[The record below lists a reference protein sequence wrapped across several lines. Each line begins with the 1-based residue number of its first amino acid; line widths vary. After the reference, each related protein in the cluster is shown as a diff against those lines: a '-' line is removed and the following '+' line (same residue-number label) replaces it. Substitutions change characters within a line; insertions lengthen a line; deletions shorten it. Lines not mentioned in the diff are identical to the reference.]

1 MADNYLERRMEAL
14 QQGVHS
20 SVGKGINLECLMER
34 VRKTSTAE
42 ADPAYVIHPMQM
54 SSIAAIAKRLDFC
67 DEFDLDINGPQIH
80 LTAKCHEKSLH
91 LGMLVETLILKAAEM
106 NLCAA
111 VESGNLDES
120 IIDTA
125 CRHSLNA

>member
-20 SVGKGINLECLMER
+20 SVGKGVNLECLLER
-34 VRKTSTAE
+34 VRKNSTVE
-42 ADPAYVIHPMQM
+42 TDPAYVIHPMQM

-67 DEFDLDINGPQIH
+67 DEFDLEINGPQI
-80 LTAKCHEKSLH
+80 LVTAKCNEKSLH

-106 NLCAA
+106 NLCAG
-111 VESGNLDES
+111 VESE
-120 IIDTA
+120 TA
-125 CRHSLNA
+125 GSVTINVTKR

>member
-14 QQGVHS
+14 QQGSHS
-20 SVGKGINLECLMER
+20 SVGKGVNLECLLER

-54 SSIAAIAKRLDFC
+54 SSIAAVAERLDFY
-67 DEFDLDINGPQIH
+67 DEFDLTINGPEI
-80 LTAKCHEKSLH
+80 LVTSKCQEKSLH

-106 NLCAA
+106 NLCAT
-111 VESGNLDES
+111 VENE
-120 IIDTA
+120 
-125 CRHSLNA
+125 NAGSVTIKVTKR

>member
-14 QQGVHS
+14 QQGAHS
-20 SVGKGINLECLMER
+20 SVGKGVNLEFLLER
-34 VRKTSTAE
+34 VRKNSTSE

-54 SSIAAIAKRLDFC
+54 NSIAAVAKRLDFC
-67 DEFDLDINGPQIH
+67 DEFDLDINGPEI
-80 LTAKCHEKSLH
+80 LVTSKYHEKSLH

-111 VESGNLDES
+111 VENES
-120 IIDTA
+120 TGSVTIKVTK
-125 CRHSLNA
+125 R

>member
-14 QQGVHS
+14 QQGSHS
-20 SVGKGINLECLMER
+20 SVGKGVNLECLLER

-54 SSIAAIAKRLDFC
+54 SSIAAVAERLDFY
-67 DEFDLDINGPQIH
+67 DEFDLIINGPEI
-80 LTAKCHEKSLH
+80 LVTAGCQEKSLH

-106 NLCAA
+106 NLCAT
-111 VESGNLDES
+111 VENE
-120 IIDTA
+120 
-125 CRHSLNA
+125 NAGSVTIKVTKR